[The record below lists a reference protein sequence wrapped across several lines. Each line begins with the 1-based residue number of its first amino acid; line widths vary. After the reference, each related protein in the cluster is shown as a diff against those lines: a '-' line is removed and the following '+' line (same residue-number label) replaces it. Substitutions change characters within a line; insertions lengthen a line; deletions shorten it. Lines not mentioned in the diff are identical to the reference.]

1 MSMTAKQLTASAF
14 PSVVTNA
21 KTVVLK
27 EDASLV
33 PTFRK
38 TNDKKTNGA
47 PKLVATAYSTHN
59 SAGVQKPGKPTVYK
73 LVVASNNANLKL
85 HEAPLTVACTCDYFT
100 FVCEVALQKKG
111 AAIVKQSNGA
121 RPKITNPQLV
131 PSPCKHLFKLLTL
144 IQKRKV

>member
-1 MSMTAKQLTASAF
+1 MVISS
-14 PSVVTNA
+14 S

-27 EDASLV
+27 EDATLV

-38 TNDKKTNGA
+38 TADKKTNGA
-47 PKLVATAYSTHN
+47 PKLVATAYSTHT
-59 SAGVQKPGKPTVYK
+59 ATGGQKSGRPATYK
-73 LVVASNNANLKL
+73 LVVASNDASMRL
-85 HEAPLTVACTCDYFT
+85 HEAPLVVACTCDYFT

-111 AAIVKQSNGA
+111 AAVIKQSNGA
-121 RPKITNPQLV
+121 RPKITNPQLQ